1 MPKIFY
7 TIIHLV
13 RLDQPAAYLLAFFPS
28 AFGLFLAYEKAS
40 DLWYLPIFLFGALI
54 VRSAGCIINDLIDQ
68 DFDKQVY
75 RTKHRPLASNAISNI
90 LAISISIA
98 LFSIGLWLLLMLNVM
113 SIIIGIIC
121 FCMIILYP
129 MMKRITYF
137 PQAFLGITFN
147 IGCLLGY
154 VAVKDMLSSEIILM
168 YLGCALWT
176 FGYDSIYAFMDVKDD
191 KIIGLRSSA
200 VFLENRAYK
209 LYIIVVYMLF
219 SLFFVIANSLS
230 SNYIGMA
237 GGIFVLPI
245 LLWQII
251 TLDITSP
258 SNCLKRFRS
267 NIYVGSIMSCTML
280 LGCLVHNT

>member
-1 MPKIFY
+1 
-7 TIIHLV
+7 
-13 RLDQPAAYLLAFFPS
+13 
-28 AFGLFLAYEKAS
+28 
-40 DLWYLPIFLFGALI
+40 
-54 VRSAGCIINDLIDQ
+54 
-68 DFDKQVY
+68 
-75 RTKHRPLASNAISNI
+75 
-90 LAISISIA
+90 
-98 LFSIGLWLLLMLNVM
+98 
-113 SIIIGIIC
+113 
-121 FCMIILYP
+121 